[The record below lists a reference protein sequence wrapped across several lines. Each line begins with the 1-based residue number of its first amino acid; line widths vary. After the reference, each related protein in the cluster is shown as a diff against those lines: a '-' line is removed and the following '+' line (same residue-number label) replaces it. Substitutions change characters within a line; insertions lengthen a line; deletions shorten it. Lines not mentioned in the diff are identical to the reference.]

1 MKKKGHRLFIFI
13 ACIIFVSLC
22 TAVFTYRVS
31 GNESRN
37 RIQEELAQYII
48 RFHVRANSDSDEDQ
62 KRKLAV
68 KDAVVEY
75 LEAGVEFFVPSAQDM
90 LNDGF
95 LGLSVTALALTV
107 WVIYLLIK
115 DPLHTIRGRNSKNNG
130 V

>member
-37 RIQEELAQYII
+37 RIQEELAQDII

-75 LEAGVEFFVPSAQDM
+75 LSP
-90 LNDGF
+90 L
-95 LGLSVTALALTV
+95 LAEST
-107 WVIYLLIK
+107 K
-115 DPLHTIRGRNSKNNG
+115 H
-130 V
+130 

>member
-37 RIQEELAQYII
+37 RIQEELAQDII

-75 LEAGVEFFVPSAQDM
+75 FRR
-90 LNDGF
+90 F
-95 LGLSVTALALTV
+95 LPNHKALMNQRRFYQNQ
-107 WVIYLLIK
+107 WLILK
-115 DPLHTIRGRNSKNNG
+115 I
-130 V
+130 

>member
-37 RIQEELAQYII
+37 RIQEELAQDII

-75 LEAGVEFFVPSAQDM
+75 LSPLLAESQSIDESKSHCSAGCSDY
-90 LNDGF
+90 
-95 LGLSVTALALTV
+95 LSDCTFPVL
-107 WVIYLLIK
+107 
-115 DPLHTIRGRNSKNNG
+115 S
-130 V
+130 

>member
-1 MKKKGHRLFIFI
+1 MWL
-13 ACIIFVSLC
+13 V
-22 TAVFTYRVS
+22 
-31 GNESRN
+31 
-37 RIQEELAQYII
+37 
-48 RFHVRANSDSDEDQ
+48 
-62 KRKLAV
+62 
-68 KDAVVEY
+68 DAVVEY

-115 DPLHTIRGRNSKNNG
+115 DPLHTIRDRNSKKISGDDNG